1 VSARVLVTDH
11 AWPHLDVETAVL
23 AAAGAELVVAE
34 RGDADELAGLAR
46 DVDAIMTCFAT
57 VPAQVLDAAPGC
69 RTVARYGVG
78 LDNIDVARATE
89 LGMVVSNVVGYCTD
103 EVADHTFMLILALA
117 RRLLPLSRD
126 VAAGGWG
133 ADVPGTSRRL
143 RGRTV
148 GLIGLGAIGRAVAVR
163 AAAVG
168 LRVVA
173 LQRSGTTT
181 TGTNTMA
188 ADAGIET
195 VDRLEDLLALADV
208 VSLHVPL
215 TPATAGLIDA
225 AALRAMRPDA
235 WLVNTSRGG
244 LVDTDALVDAL
255 ARGELAGA
263 ALDVTDP
270 EPLPAGHPLR
280 SRPDVVLT
288 PHSAFASDGSLAE
301 LARRAAENVVE
312 VLAGR
317 VPASI
322 VNPAVLASPA
332 LRLTPAVTS

>member
-23 AAAGAELVVAE
+23 AAAGAELVVA
-34 RGDADELAGLAR
+34 RHGDADELAELAR
-46 DVDAIMTCFAT
+46 DVDAILTCFAR
-57 VPAQVLDAAPGC
+57 VPATVLDAAPRC

-103 EVADHTFMLILALA
+103 EVADHTLLLILALA

-126 VAAGGWG
+126 VADGGWG
-133 ADVPGTSRRL
+133 AEVPGTSRRL
-143 RGRTV
+143 RGRTL
-148 GLIGLGAIGRAVAVR
+148 GLVGLGAIGRAVAVR

-173 LQRSGTTT
+173 LRRSGADT
-181 TGTNTMA
+181 TGTETS
-188 ADAGIET
+188 GIET
-195 VDRLEDLLALADV
+195 VDRLEDLLGLADV

-215 TPATAGLIDA
+215 TAGTAGLIDA

-244 LVDTDALVDAL
+244 LVDTDALVEAL
-255 ARGELAGA
+255 ERGELAGA

-322 VNPAVLASPA
+322 VNPAVLTSPA